1 MNLKP
6 EQIDALTE
14 LINIGVGRAAGVLNQ
29 MLHHHITLEV
39 PNIKVLSH
47 QELRQGLNGLDQGTV
62 STVRMDF
69 KGAFSGTTA
78 LVFPPASAAHL
89 AAILSQEDPE
99 NSDLDSVRIGA
110 LTEVGNIVI
119 NGVMGSITN
128 VLTQYVSYSMPLY
141 LEDTIENLLIS
152 HCSDSG
158 SVVLV
163 AQTRFTIEHLQIEG
177 DIILLFESSFDALLA
192 AIDRVQDQHLE

>member
-1 MNLKP
+1 
-6 EQIDALTE
+6 
-14 LINIGVGRAAGVLNQ
+14 
-29 MLHHHITLEV
+29 MLFR
-39 PNIKVLSH
+39 S
-47 QELRQGLNGLDQGTV
+47 
-62 STVRMDF
+62 
-69 KGAFSGTTA
+69 
-78 LVFPPASAAHL
+78 
-89 AAILSQEDPE
+89 
-99 NSDLDSVRIGA
+99 
-110 LTEVGNIVI
+110 GNIVI

-128 VLTQYVSYSMPLY
+128 VLAQYVSYSMPLY

>member
-6 EQIDALTE
+6 EQTDALIE
-14 LINIGVGRAAGVLNQ
+14 LINIGVGRAAGILNQ

-39 PNIKVLSH
+39 PNITVRSH
-47 QELRQGLNGLDQGTV
+47 PELRKELNALDQGPV
-62 STVRMDF
+62 STVRMKF

-78 LVFPPASAAHL
+78 LVFPSASAAHL
-89 AAILSQEDPE
+89 AAIVSQEDPE
-99 NSDLDSVRIGA
+99 NSDLDSVRIGT

-128 VLTQYVSYSMPLY
+128 VLAESVSYSMPLY
-141 LEDTIENLLIS
+141 LEDSVENFLLS
-152 HCSDSG
+152 HGSDST

-163 AQTRFTIEHLQIEG
+163 AQTRFTIEHLQIVG
-177 DIILLFESSFDALLA
+177 NIILLFESSFEALLA
-192 AIDRVQDQHLE
+192 AIDREQDRPLG